1 MPISF
6 TLPDVNL
13 KEDEIRLLLSIKL
26 LDESLISLGKAAE
39 IAGLSEQAYAEV
51 LLKKGI
57 SPINYDDL
65 DLSVELNNA

>member
-1 MPISF
+1 MLISF

-39 IAGLSEQAYAEV
+39 IAGLSEQTYTEV
-51 LLKKGI
+51 LLKRGI

-65 DLSVELNNA
+65 DLSVELDNA